1 MKRVISGL
9 TAALFVAAMA
19 APIAAAPEAET
30 VKGEVVDVQ
39 CHAKKAENTGEA
51 HENCA
56 ESCAKK
62 GAKMGI
68 LAADGV
74 YTITGDYTA
83 DKNKKLIEFVA
94 KKVEATGEVSE
105 VDGQKTIN
113 VASMKLASN

>member
-19 APIAAAPEAET
+19 APILAAGDVKT
-30 VKGEVVDVQ
+30 VTGEVVDVQ
-39 CHAKKAENTGEA
+39 CQAKKAENTGEA
-51 HENCA
+51 HANCA

-94 KKVEATGEVSE
+94 KNVEAMGEVSE
-105 VDGQKTIN
+105 ADGQKTIN
-113 VASMKLASN
+113 VSSMKLQK